1 MGEPKNT
8 FILYKS
14 YANRIKRLSME
25 QRGQLFTAL
34 LEYQEGNE
42 PELDPAV
49 GVAFDSIIEDIKA
62 NDKKYEEIIE
72 IRRENGRK
80 GGEAKARNA
89 KQNLAN
95 VASASFASENL
106 ANVAD
111 KDKDKDKE
119 EDKEQEEDK
128 VKDKEQEDD
137 AKSSIGEQ
145 AHHVCAKTPIP
156 YADVVDAYNAICT
169 SYPRIT
175 GELSKKR
182 KDAIR
187 ARFNC
192 GRTMN
197 DFLTVFHKAQ
207 ASNFLKGANDRNWSA
222 KFDWLIQD
230 GNFAKVLD
238 GNYDNRAAPD
248 KGQAAMDDFYQRI
261 ADWAEGG

>member
-1 MGEPKNT
+1 MGEAKNS

-14 YANRIKRLSME
+14 YSKRIKRLTME

-42 PELDPAV
+42 PELDPVV
-49 GVAFDSIIEDIKA
+49 GVAFDSIIEEIKE
-62 NDKKYEEIIE
+62 NNRKYEEIIE
-72 IRRENGRK
+72 ARSEAGK
-80 GGEAKARNA
+80 KSGEARRNKAEQNRTNA
-89 KQNLAN
+89 NKTEQT
-95 VASASFASENL
+95 ETKRT
-106 ANVAD
+106 D

-119 EDKEQEEDK
+119 EDKDN

-137 AKSSIGEQ
+137 VKSSIGEQ
-145 AHHVCAKTPIP
+145 AHHVCAKPIP

-248 KGQAAMDDFYQRI
+248 KGQAAMDEFYQRI